1 MTDTLDHKIH
11 EPIDIEDEMRA
22 SYLDYAMS
30 VIIGRALPD
39 VRDGLKPVHR
49 RVLFAMHELGNH
61 YNRAYKKSARIV
73 GDVIGKYHPHGDQA
87 AYDTLV
93 RMAQDFSL
101 RHMLIDGQGNFGS
114 IDGDSAAAMRYT
126 ESRMSKL
133 ASEML
138 ADIDKET
145 VDFEP
150 NYDGSL
156 EQPSVLPTRFP
167 NLLVN
172 GSSGIAVGM
181 ATNIAP
187 HNLGEVID
195 GTIALIRNSDLT
207 VPELMQHIPGPDF
220 PTGGIVYGTGALRKA
235 YETGRGIIHVRAKA
249 EVVDNKGK
257 DRIVVHELPYQVVKA
272 NLVEKIAHLVRDKR
286 IEGISDIR
294 DESDREGMRIVIEC
308 KKDAFGEV
316 ILNQLYRLTA
326 LQTSF
331 GFNMLAIV
339 DRKPRAL
346 SLKDILQHFI
356 DHRRDVVTR
365 RCQFELREARKRF
378 NTVFG
383 LLSAIDSIDR
393 IVAIIRAAKDQ
404 AEAKANLMA
413 ENLPM
418 SPAFTELCQRLLT
431 FDYETGKNALDNGFV
446 QLNERQAQAILD
458 MRLARL
464 TGLERDKLANE
475 AEELRDT
482 IERLLAILNSDELL
496 MQVIEGELIAVKE
509 EYADERRTELV
520 LHGREIS
527 AEDLV
532 ADEACVVTV
541 SHAGYVKRVPLDVY
555 QAQNRG
561 GRGKTA
567 ATTREEDFVENIYV
581 ASTHS
586 YVLIFTDKG
595 KVYWLKV
602 HEIPTG
608 SRTSRGKPIV
618 NLINIEKGEKI
629 SAILPVKEFEEGH
642 YLVFATKLGYIKKT
656 DMMSFAKP
664 RSNGLIA
671 LTIDDDDTLIN
682 VVRTKGECDILVGT
696 RMGMA
701 IRFNEDD
708 VRPMGR
714 TARGVRAIKL
724 KKEGDA
730 VVGMVVPNEEA
741 PDVLTICDNGYGKRT
756 HMDEYRRQ
764 GRSGSGII
772 SLKISERTGL
782 VSGVVGVNEKDD
794 IMVITNAGVMIRTSV
809 NQISQLGRST
819 QGVRIINIDEGGS
832 VASIAR
838 IVEPEETEAIE
849 GEAAATP
856 EAPAEVATESEE
868 S

>member
-1 MTDTLDHKIH
+1 
-11 EPIDIEDEMRA
+11 
-22 SYLDYAMS
+22 
-30 VIIGRALPD
+30 
-39 VRDGLKPVHR
+39 
-49 RVLFAMHELGNH
+49 
-61 YNRAYKKSARIV
+61 
-73 GDVIGKYHPHGDQA
+73 
-87 AYDTLV
+87 
-93 RMAQDFSL
+93 
-101 RHMLIDGQGNFGS
+101 
-114 IDGDSAAAMRYT
+114 
-126 ESRMSKL
+126 
-133 ASEML
+133 
-138 ADIDKET
+138 
-145 VDFEP
+145 
-150 NYDGSL
+150 
-156 EQPSVLPTRFP
+156 
-167 NLLVN
+167 
-172 GSSGIAVGM
+172 
-181 ATNIAP
+181 
-187 HNLGEVID
+187 
-195 GTIALIRNSDLT
+195 
-207 VPELMQHIPGPDF
+207 
-220 PTGGIVYGTGALRKA
+220 
-235 YETGRGIIHVRAKA
+235 
-249 EVVDNKGK
+249 
-257 DRIVVHELPYQVVKA
+257 
-272 NLVEKIAHLVRDKR
+272 
-286 IEGISDIR
+286 
-294 DESDREGMRIVIEC
+294 
-308 KKDAFGEV
+308 
-316 ILNQLYRLTA
+316 
-326 LQTSF
+326 
-331 GFNMLAIV
+331 
-339 DRKPRAL
+339 
-346 SLKDILQHFI
+346 
-356 DHRRDVVTR
+356 
-365 RCQFELREARKRF
+365 
-378 NTVFG
+378 
-383 LLSAIDSIDR
+383 
-393 IVAIIRAAKDQ
+393 
-404 AEAKANLMA
+404 
-413 ENLPM
+413 M

-431 FDYETGKNALDNGFV
+431 FDYETGKNALDNGYV

-509 EYADERRTELV
+509 EYSDARRTELV

-532 ADEACVVTV
+532 ADEPCVVTV

-629 SAILPVKEFEEGH
+629 SAILPVREFEEGH

-671 LTIDDDDTLIN
+671 LTIDEDDTLIN

-701 IRFNEDD
+701 IRFSEDD
-708 VRPMGR
+708 VNRWAEPPVVF
-714 TARGVRAIKL
+714 APSN

-730 VVGMVVPNEEA
+730 VVGMVVPNEDA

-794 IMVITNAGVMIRTSV
+794 IMVITSAGVMIRTTV

-838 IVEPEETEAIE
+838 IVEPDEAEAIVE
-849 GEAAATP
+849 GETP
-856 EAPAEVATESEE
+856 APTGTAEEVATESRVRRVLRLMALR
-868 S
+868 